1 MKLLVLFPCK
11 SIPIQLGESIL
22 NKACTFLRDS
32 VKIYK
37 FSCTEVWSSTTHIK
51 HQCPSSCT
59 LTNTGSPAR
68 FAGNHLASY
77 VCFISHSRWE
87 GAQGCPS
94 AAHHTSL
101 CWEGGDGIC
110 LGCVSEPQDWLS
122 LLQRMQGM
130 EAERPLRQDE
140 SWLFARMRFV
150 NKAFAV
156 SSGSRLVPLRL
167 PQTLV
172 LLR

>member
-1 MKLLVLFPCK
+1 MDIYLLNLTAQKQSPFSGETSSLVSMQIYSY
-11 SIPIQLGESIL
+11 SIRWEHPL
-22 NKACTFLRDS
+22 NKACTFLRHS

-59 LTNTGSPAR
+59 LTNTGSPAG

-110 LGCVSEPQDWLS
+110 LGCVSEPQDW
-122 LLQRMQGM
+122 
-130 EAERPLRQDE
+130 
-140 SWLFARMRFV
+140 MRFV
-150 NKAFAV
+150 SKAFAV
-156 SSGSRLVPLRL
+156 LSGSRLVPLCL